1 MKKVFEGK
9 LYNRLEK
16 LGEKTFNHIGCQGDN
31 EKFINFL
38 TKFVPE
44 VGMQRKVRFIVESI
58 EEPLFVEE
66 YTESKAYAEEY
77 D

>member
-1 MKKVFEGK
+1 MKKTFEGK

-16 LGEKTFNHIGCQGDN
+16 LGKKNFNHIGCMGDS

-38 TKFVPE
+38 AKFVPKL
-44 VGMQRKVRFIVESI
+44 GMQRKVKFTVESI
-58 EEPLFVEE
+58 EEPLVIEE
-66 YTESKAYAEEY
+66 YKESKTYSEEY